1 MHPYSYSIVNIMKNL
16 NKAVV
21 ILLNIL
27 FCGIT
32 LYFFTHNAFLRPYA
46 GSFFKEFVSCLLLLG
61 ALYVNYFILY
71 PKIHQK
77 RSHTIYWLTLVCL
90 AAAVG
95 LVDFAIAYP
104 YIISH
109 NIYVIQLVGFYSF
122 FSKTLFFIVGRN
134 LSLNFI
140 PYLLRERQ
148 YFRQSLEKEVR
159 VVYQNVRKLDV
170 MDKDSN
176 IHLVDIDDILYC
188 HQIGNYTE
196 IYMIQNKKY
205 LRLGSM
211 KHLEQ
216 LFGEDD
222 FIRITTTIL
231 VPFRFIASYQDNMV
245 TLKKMSWEEEPAAFM
260 LESKSQKNVV
270 QRISDHFQ
278 KCGKTANDKN
288 IPQET
293 NVPKIKRKPAIP
305 PEEKIKKVLSYIKA
319 HPICNSADIIAET
332 NYSLS
337 TVERCLSELKNQG
350 LIKHT
355 GSKKKGGY
363 AIVNTRQK
371 KSAKIKTS

>member
-1 MHPYSYSIVNIMKNL
+1 MKKL
-16 NKAVV
+16 NKVVV

-27 FCGIT
+27 FCCVI
-32 LYFFTHNAFLRPYA
+32 LHFFTRNAFLRPYA
-46 GSFFKEFVSCLLLLG
+46 GSFFKELISGLLLLG
-61 ALYVNYFILY
+61 SLYVNYFILY

-77 RSHTIYWLTLVCL
+77 RSHTIYWLTLVFIAMATGL
-90 AAAVG
+90 A
-95 LVDFAIAYP
+95 DFAIAYP
-104 YIISH
+104 YIVSH
-109 NIYVIQLVGFYSF
+109 NTQVIKLVGFYSF
-122 FSKTLFFIVGRN
+122 FSKTLFLIVGRN

-159 VVYQNVRKLDV
+159 VVYLNVRKLDV

-196 IYMIQNKKY
+196 ICMIQNKKY

-222 FIRITTTIL
+222 FIRISATIL

-260 LESKSQKNVV
+260 LESKNQEEIV
-270 QRISDHFQ
+270 QRISDYLQ
-278 KCGKTANDKN
+278 KTDMTANHKDFTRKTARA
-288 IPQET
+288 E
-293 NVPKIKRKPAIP
+293 VKRKPAIP
-305 PEEKIKKVLSYIKA
+305 PEEKIKKVFSYIKT
-319 HPICNSADIIAET
+319 HQNCNSADIIAET
-332 NYSLS
+332 HYSLS
-337 TVERCLSELKNQG
+337 TVERCLFELKNKG
-350 LIKHT
+350 VIEHI

-363 AIVNTRQK
+363 AIVNTQQK
-371 KSAKIKTS
+371 KKSL